1 MNTEMNNLLEA
12 INSLISEIEKLKI
25 EIKDLRKVN
34 KVIIQQLHSVN
45 EYLSTKD

>member
-12 INSLISEIEKLKI
+12 INSLISEVEKLKI

-34 KVIIQQLHSVN
+34 KEIIQQLHSVN

>member
-12 INSLISEIEKLKI
+12 INSLISEVEKLKI

-34 KVIIQQLHSVN
+34 KEIIQQLHSAN